1 MIKCQRVKLFPLWL
15 FCPLSSSLPLL
26 HSLKI
31 IVNMISEDLVKQR
44 FVHDTISQGINL
56 IYQTQENVVR
66 TYLNTRSGRLLSS
79 LQRRPFTIEEAAG
92 KQEYFIRI
100 FPYLRYLDIR
110 YRRGDDRI
118 SRHIRSN
125 LALYNRTVWGVLYH
139 ETFPELRYGYND
151 VIRKTIREQLEKALI
166 YEKSQNW

>member
-1 MIKCQRVKLFPLWL
+1 
-15 FCPLSSSLPLL
+15 
-26 HSLKI
+26 
-31 IVNMISEDLVKQR
+31 MISEDLVKQR

-56 IYQTQENVVR
+56 IYETQENVVR
-66 TYLNTRSGRLLSS
+66 TYLNTRSGKLLGS
-79 LQRRPFTIEEAAG
+79 LQRRPFTIQESEG

-110 YRRGDDRI
+110 YRRGNDRI

-139 ETFPELRYGYND
+139 ETFPELRYGYNEAIRTS
-151 VIRKTIREQLEKALI
+151 IRKELEQALI
-166 YEKSQNW
+166 YEQSENW

>member
-1 MIKCQRVKLFPLWL
+1 
-15 FCPLSSSLPLL
+15 
-26 HSLKI
+26 
-31 IVNMISEDLVKQR
+31 MISEDLVKQR

-66 TYLNTRSGRLLSS
+66 TYLNTRSGKLLGS
-79 LQRRPFTIEEAAG
+79 LQRRQFTIQESEG

-100 FPYLRYLDIR
+100 FSYLRYLDIR
-110 YRRGDDRI
+110 YRRGNDRI

-139 ETFPELRYGYND
+139 ETFPELRYVYNEAIRTS
-151 VIRKTIREQLEKALI
+151 IRKELEQALI
-166 YEKSQNW
+166 YEQSQNW